1 MHVCSLF
8 GTGDRYE
15 LDCCT
20 NVLSRG
26 NTGKTVCS
34 SSMARFVQSSAHSC
48 SELEES
54 TLFLVTTGFL
64 EAPGG
69 LGTKALPN
77 TRSEVSAKLRLC
89 QLLTLRRTHAS
100 LIRPFAK
107 METLKRM
114 VPSQVLL
121 ADTCIQAL
129 SSVRGAKFTKN
140 KNDQWSSA
148 ARVSV
153 SKCINPWYMTHSV
166 LPFTIREPRQVC
178 LNCAG
183 L

>member
-1 MHVCSLF
+1 MHVCSVF

-34 SSMARFVQSSAHSC
+34 SSMARFVQSSTHSC

-77 TRSEVSAKLRLC
+77 TRSEVSAKLRRC
-89 QLLTLRRTHAS
+89 QLSTLRRRHSS

-114 VPSQVLL
+114 VLSQVLL
-121 ADTCIQAL
+121 ADTFMCAL
-129 SSVRGAKFTKN
+129 SSVLVI
-140 KNDQWSSA
+140 DSWIA
-148 ARVSV
+148 ARIS
-153 SKCINPWYMTHSV
+153 YQLATLARH
-166 LPFTIREPRQVC
+166 
-178 LNCAG
+178 
-183 L
+183 